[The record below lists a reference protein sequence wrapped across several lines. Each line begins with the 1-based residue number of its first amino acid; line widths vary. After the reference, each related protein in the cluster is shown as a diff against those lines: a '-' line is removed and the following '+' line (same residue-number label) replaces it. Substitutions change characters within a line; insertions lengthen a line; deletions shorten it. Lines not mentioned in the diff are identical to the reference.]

1 MQRELSKLR
10 IVEIGENG
18 VRPLAD
24 AVMLLADDGQTVS
37 MGVTTLQPEVVVSSD
52 VEAELTEGME
62 REVRIDELVSEYR
75 PTMDPEVLR
84 SWAAELVSKLA
95 ARR

>member
-1 MQRELSKLR
+1 MQELNRLR
-10 IVEIGENG
+10 LVQMGEDG

-24 AVMLLADDGQTVS
+24 AAILLGDDGQTVS
-37 MGVTTLQPEVVVSSD
+37 LGVTALDPSVVVSSD
-52 VEAELTEGME
+52 VDAELTTGME
-62 REVRIDELVSEYR
+62 REVRIDELVAEYR
-75 PTMDPEVLR
+75 PAMGEDVLR

>member
-1 MQRELSKLR
+1 MQQELSKLR
-10 IVEIGENG
+10 IVEVGENG

-24 AVMLLADDGQTVS
+24 AMMLLSEDGQTVS
-37 MGVTTLQPEVVVSSD
+37 LGVTSLQADVVVSSD
-52 VEAELTEGME
+52 VEAELTEGMG

-75 PTMDPEVLR
+75 PTMGEDVLR
-84 SWAAELVSKLA
+84 VWAAELVSKLA